1 MRTSSQLVV
10 FGVVCLVGVSLWF
23 AFHRNPS
30 KQALG
35 ARSLA
40 TWGLAQEL
48 ARRYPGTRAV
58 AVSNPFAQKTGI
70 RKEIQ
75 AVEEAGLAGLKE
87 GFGQAIQLEAVVFPE
102 IRAEAKENP
111 RAVHIPD
118 TTTPLSYLV
127 AEDSFDRLA
136 QEHPSCDLIV
146 SLIGLPADL
155 GKVHV
160 WQQAAPPRFALL
172 LPDLRVIGNAAAVRA
187 ALQSEKLAA
196 FVVPHPT
203 APPEQTPVR
212 EDKKTEFE
220 KRFIL
225 VTRDN
230 FEEVLSKHRALL
242 NLR

>member
-1 MRTSSQLVV
+1 MRPSSQLAV
-10 FGVVCLVGVSLWF
+10 FGVVLLVGLSLWF
-23 AFHRNPS
+23 AFHRNPY

-35 ARSLA
+35 SRSLA

-48 ARRYPGTRAV
+48 ARRYPGTRALV
-58 AVSNPFAQKTGI
+58 ISNPFAQKSGI
-70 RKEIQ
+70 RREIR
-75 AVEEAGLAGLKE
+75 AVEEAGVAGLKE
-87 GFGQAIQLEAVVFPE
+87 GFGQAITVEAVVFPD
-102 IRAEAKENP
+102 IRPEAKDNP

-127 AEDSFDRLA
+127 AEDAFDRLT
-136 QEHPSCDLIV
+136 QEHPSCELVV

-155 GKVHV
+155 GKVRV
-160 WQQAAPPRFALL
+160 WQQAGTPRFALL
-172 LPDLRVIGNAAAVRA
+172 LPDLRVIGDAAAVRA

-196 FVVPHPT
+196 FVIPSPT

-212 EDKKTEFE
+212 GDKKAEFE

-230 FEEVLSKHRALL
+230 FEDVLSKYRGVL